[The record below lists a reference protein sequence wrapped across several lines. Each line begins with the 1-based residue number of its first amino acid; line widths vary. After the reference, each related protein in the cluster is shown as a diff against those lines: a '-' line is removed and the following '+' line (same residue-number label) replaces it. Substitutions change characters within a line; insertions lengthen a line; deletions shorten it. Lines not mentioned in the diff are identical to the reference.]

1 MLLMRVL
8 IMEFNNLL
16 FPARFPTRWGLKDAF
31 IALRRVELKTW
42 SDPPNDFQ
50 VSRTSRVRHEVAAA
64 EVESRELCQ
73 AAHSAA
79 SVTVELPARLRE
91 AAHHRRW
98 RRIRST
104 LPLMWCTPCRR
115 TRASRLRIPIARGCI
130 GTSARATATGCG
142 RTSSSARRCDIILG
156 DATSSLVT

>member
-64 EVESRELCQ
+64 EVESRDLCQ

-91 AAHHRRW
+91 AAHCTVAVLTTDGGAGFVLPCHSCGVRHVGVLGLQGCGFRLPVGV
-98 RRIRST
+98 SVHPQE
-104 LPLMWCTPCRR
+104 LPL
-115 TRASRLRIPIARGCI
+115 L
-130 GTSARATATGCG
+130 
-142 RTSSSARRCDIILG
+142 
-156 DATSSLVT
+156 DAAGQAQAHAGAI